1 MLLSVQTLPQILA
14 CPVCHQTLANTS
26 CVGCGRSYPTQ
37 DGITDFTPRPPPDP
51 LVRARWELWAQLE
64 ANGAQAY
71 EIDPPSSLSV
81 GEREDARA
89 FAEFSDLE
97 GLVLD
102 VGCGPQE
109 LPTYAAGL
117 RARFVGIDPL
127 LGVQP
132 RAFAFVQGIAEY
144 LPFRDGVFD
153 RVLFA
158 TSIDHLL
165 VADRALAETRRVA
178 KPGGSVCVWLGELSP
193 VPLRVRLKRRRNP
206 ERITQIETS
215 RATMRFE
222 IPTGAADAFH
232 VAHPSARQVQRWLK
246 RAGLTVHEVQRP
258 IVNHCFVRA
267 IVP

>member
-1 MLLSVQTLPQILA
+1 MLLSMPVLTQILA
-14 CPVCHQTLANTS
+14 CPVCHRTLANTS
-26 CVGCGRSYPTQ
+26 CGGCGRSYPTQ
-37 DGITDFTPRPPPDP
+37 DGITNFTPTPPPDP
-51 LVRARWELWAQLE
+51 RVRARWELWAQLE

-89 FAEFSDLE
+89 FAEFCEFE

-109 LPTYAAGL
+109 LPTYAAGV
-117 RARFVGIDPL
+117 RERFVGIDPL

-153 RVLFA
+153 QVLFA
-158 TSIDHLL
+158 TSIDHVLM
-165 VADRALAETRRVA
+165 ADLALAEARRVT
-178 KPGGSVCVWLGELSP
+178 KPGGSVCIWLGELPP
-193 VPLRVRLKRRRNP
+193 VPLRDRLRRRRQP

-215 RATMRFE
+215 QATMKFE

-246 RAGLTVHEVQRP
+246 QAGLTVREVQRP
-258 IVNHCFVRA
+258 IINHCFTRA